1 MSLRGRPV
9 LVTGGTGFIGGRLVE
24 KLVLEHGARVRVL
37 VRDFARAC
45 RIARFDVELI
55 AGEVTEPAAVERAA
69 RGCAVIFHCAYGNRG
84 TAEEQRAVNVGGTQ
98 AVVQSALQAGV
109 SRLVH
114 VSTIS
119 VYGRPPAGDLDETT
133 PRQPPGD
140 LYAATKAEAEDLVLD
155 AHRRHGL
162 PAVVVQPAVVYGPF
176 GLAWTIDPLVQL
188 RSRQVVL
195 VDGGEG
201 LCNAVYVD
209 DVADALILAA
219 TGAAAPGEV
228 FLVSGEAPV
237 PWKAF
242 YSAYEGMLGVP
253 ATLPMAA
260 GELRL
265 LARRH
270 QEAERAGREMLDR
283 LRRDGFAASP
293 AISPEP
299 FRVPSEP
306 MIDFFAARTRVRI
319 DRAKRLLGYRPR
331 FDLQRGMALTAAWA
345 RWTGLAGAPEKPGS
359 HAATA
364 G

>member
-24 KLVLEHGARVRVL
+24 KLILEHGARVRVL

-45 RIARFDVELI
+45 RIARFDVELVP
-55 AGEVTEPAAVERAA
+55 GEVTDPAAVERAA

-84 TAEEQRAVNVGGTQ
+84 TDEEQRAVNAGGTE
-98 AVVQSALQAGV
+98 AVVRSALQAGV

-119 VYGRPPAGDLDETT
+119 VYGRLADGDLDETT
-133 PRQPPGD
+133 PYQPPGD
-140 LYAATKAEAEDLVLD
+140 LYAATKAEAEEIVLD

-162 PAVVVQPAVVYGPF
+162 PAVVLQPTVVYGPF

-219 TGAAAPGEV
+219 THAAAPGEV
-228 FLVSGEAPV
+228 FLISGAEPV
-237 PWKAF
+237 PWRQLYA
-242 YSAYEGMLGVP
+242 AYERMLGAA
-253 ATLPMAA
+253 ATLSLSAA
-260 GELRL
+260 ELRS
-265 LARRH
+265 LARDRGD
-270 QEAERAGREMLDR
+270 AERASREMLER
-283 LRRDGFAASP
+283 LRGSGFVASLAA
-293 AISPEP
+293 SPEP
-299 FRVPSEP
+299 FRAPAEP

-319 DRAKRLLGYRPR
+319 DKARRLLGYRPR
-331 FDLQRGMALTAAWA
+331 FDLQRGMALTTAWA
-345 RWTGLAGAPEKPGS
+345 RWTGLIDSPQAK
-359 HAATA
+359 
-364 G
+364 